1 MNPKILVE
9 KLNVQKNGQ
18 QVGTFTAKVGFEG
31 GCEVI
36 LPGMRI
42 VDGSK
47 GTFVDVPSR
56 KFKDAGFLPFYYL
69 NKPLRDLI
77 SHEGLESYK
86 KEVAEN
92 QPERT
97 AVSAVVVKQAA
108 VPSQAPASKPT
119 VPVKTWPRKLW
130 KPSYVK
136 K

>member
-18 QVGTFTAKVGFEG
+18 QVGRFSVKVGFEG

-42 VDGSK
+42 VEGSK

-86 KEVAEN
+86 KMVAEK
-92 QPERT
+92 QPEKT
-97 AVSAVVVKQAA
+97 AVSAAVQKQAVVISA
-108 VPSQAPASKPT
+108 SPASTPM